1 MGDELHNR
9 LLHQSN
15 NTKDEVLYKI
25 IESLICSICHDYMFV
40 PMMTPCGHNYCYG
53 CLNTWFSSN
62 TQKELACPQCRSDIT
77 TIPAL
82 NTTLQQY
89 LSFILDRLGGEED
102 DSFQKLLATKI
113 NEENDYKL
121 DKEKDTLF
129 ERVFKNS
136 ALAVADDSD
145 DGITRC
151 SNCHWELDPDE
162 VEDGN
167 VCPHCN
173 ARIRN
178 YAGGNDEFDEEEYSE
193 GELNEIRESMRRRR
207 ENRPASMDPFAN
219 RDDVSSEEDSSSD
232 DEPMR
237 EHIPQGRWARSHNRS
252 IAVDAVDDDEDEEER
267 EEEEEEEE
275 MDSDMKDFIE
285 DDEDEDED
293 GSRREL
299 VLSALNNRHV
309 IITDDEE
316 DDAQEQAPAE
326 EEDHDSDF
334 YEHNDEG
341 FVSGDSLDEGQ
352 KKAAD
357 DDSNSDPE
365 DRSISY
371 PSSNEVDEQD
381 EQDERDV
388 EELDDPQP
396 KRQKRFRVVL
406 GDSDD
411 E

>member
-9 LLHQSN
+9 LLKQSDG
-15 NTKDEVLYKI
+15 TKDAILYKI
-25 IESLICSICHDYMFV
+25 IESLVCSICHDYMFV

-53 CLNTWFSSN
+53 CLNTWFASN
-62 TQKELACPQCRSDIT
+62 TQKELACPQCRSDIVI
-77 TIPAL
+77 IPAL

-89 LSFILDRLGGEED
+89 LSFILDRLGSEDDEPFKKLLITKIKEED
-102 DSFQKLLATKI
+102 
-113 NEENDYKL
+113 DYKL

-129 ERVFKNS
+129 EKVFKNS

-178 YAGGNDEFDEEEYSE
+178 YAGGHNEFDEEEYSE
-193 GELNEIRESMRRRR
+193 GELDEIRESMQRPR
-207 ENRPASMDPFAN
+207 ENRLASANPFAN
-219 RDDVSSEEDSSSD
+219 RDNFSSEEDSST
-232 DEPMR
+232 EEELMR

-252 IAVDAVDDDEDEEER
+252 IAVDTSDDEDDEDELEEG
-267 EEEEEEEE
+267 EEE
-275 MDSDMKDFIE
+275 MDSDLKDFIE
-285 DDEDEDED
+285 DDDDGDED
-293 GSRREL
+293 GSRRNM
-299 VLSALNNRHV
+299 VLSALNSRRV

-316 DDAQEQAPAE
+316 EEGQRHITGE

-341 FVSGDSLDEGQ
+341 FASGDSLDEDRKVVAEVQ
-352 KKAAD
+352 SSS
-357 DDSNSDPE
+357 DSE

-371 PSSNEVDEQD
+371 PSSNDVGEKDEHD
-381 EQDERDV
+381 T

>member
-1 MGDELHNR
+1 
-9 LLHQSN
+9 
-15 NTKDEVLYKI
+15 
-25 IESLICSICHDYMFV
+25 MFV

-53 CLNTWFSSN
+53 CLNTWFASN

-89 LSFILDRLGGEED
+89 LSFILEKLRDQNDE
-102 DSFQKLLATKI
+102 SFKKLLTTKTK
-113 NEENDYKL
+113 EENDYKN

-129 ERVFKNS
+129 DKVFKNS

-173 ARIRN
+173 ARIRK
-178 YAGGNDEFDEEEYSE
+178 YAGGRDEFDEEEYSE
-193 GELNEIRESMRRRR
+193 GELDEIRESMRRRR
-207 ENRPASMDPFAN
+207 EDQFASTDPFAN
-219 RDDVSSEEDSSSD
+219 RDDVSSEEDDSSEE
-232 DEPMR
+232 EPMR
-237 EHIPQGRWARSHNRS
+237 EHIPLGRWARSHNRS
-252 IAVDAVDDDEDEEER
+252 IAVDSVDDEDDKEED
-267 EEEEEEEE
+267 EEEEEE
-275 MDSDMKDFIE
+275 MDSDLKDFIE
-285 DDEDEDED
+285 DDEDDEDED
-293 GSRREL
+293 GSRRNL
-299 VLSALNNRHV
+299 VLSALKNRHV

-316 DDAQEQAPAE
+316 EEQRRHATE
-326 EEDHDSDF
+326 EEDRDSDF
-334 YEHNDEG
+334 YEHNDDG
-341 FVSGDSLDEGQ
+341 FVSGDSLDEDQ
-352 KKAAD
+352 KEVTQIQSSS
-357 DDSNSDPE
+357 DSE
-365 DRSISY
+365 DRSLSY
-371 PSSNEVDEQD
+371 SGSS
-381 EQDERDV
+381 DV
-388 EELDDPQP
+388 KDNNDHNTEELDDPQP

>member
-9 LLHQSN
+9 LLHQN
-15 NTKDEVLYKI
+15 DGTKDAILYKI
-25 IESLICSICHDYMFV
+25 IESLVCSICHDYMFV

-53 CLNTWFSSN
+53 CLNTWFASN

-89 LSFILDRLGGEED
+89 LSFILEKLRDQNDE
-102 DSFQKLLATKI
+102 SFKKLLTTKTK
-113 NEENDYKL
+113 EENDYKN

-129 ERVFKNS
+129 DKVFKNS

-178 YAGGNDEFDEEEYSE
+178 YAGGRDEFDEEEYSE
-193 GELNEIRESMRRRR
+193 GELDEIRESMRRRR
-207 ENRPASMDPFAN
+207 EDRFASTNPFAN
-219 RDDVSSEEDSSSD
+219 RDDVSSEEDDSSEE
-232 DEPMR
+232 EPMR
-237 EHIPQGRWARSHNRS
+237 EHIPLGRWARSHNRS
-252 IAVDAVDDDEDEEER
+252 IAVDAVDDEDDEEED
-267 EEEEEEEE
+267 EEEEEE
-275 MDSDMKDFIE
+275 MDSDLKDFIE
-285 DDEDEDED
+285 DDEDNEDED
-293 GSRREL
+293 GSRRNL
-299 VLSALNNRHV
+299 VLSALKNRHV

-316 DDAQEQAPAE
+316 EEQQRHATE
-326 EEDHDSDF
+326 EEDRDSDF
-334 YEHNDEG
+334 YEHNDDG
-341 FVSGDSLDEGQ
+341 FVSGDSLDEDQ
-352 KKAAD
+352 KEVTQIQSSS
-357 DDSNSDPE
+357 DSE
-365 DRSISY
+365 DRSLSY
-371 PSSNEVDEQD
+371 SGSSGVKDNNDD
-381 EQDERDV
+381 NT
-388 EELDDPQP
+388 EELNDPQP

>member
-1 MGDELHNR
+1 MVDELHNR
-9 LLHQSN
+9 LLHQGN
-15 NTKDEVLYKI
+15 GTKDAILYKI
-25 IESLICSICHDYMFV
+25 IESLVCSICHDYMFV

-53 CLNTWFSSN
+53 CLNTWFASN

-89 LSFILDRLGGEED
+89 LSFILDKLSSENDE
-102 DSFQKLLATKI
+102 SFKKLLTTKI
-113 NEENDYKL
+113 REETDYKL

-129 ERVFKNS
+129 EKVFKNS

-178 YAGGNDEFDEEEYSE
+178 YAGGRDEFDEEEYSE
-193 GELNEIRESMRRRR
+193 GELDEIRESMRRRR
-207 ENRPASMDPFAN
+207 EDQFTSTDPFAN
-219 RDDVSSEEDSSSD
+219 RDDISSEEDSSSEE
-232 DEPMR
+232 EPMR
-237 EHIPQGRWARSHNRS
+237 EHIPQGRWASSHNRS
-252 IAVDAVDDDEDEEER
+252 IAVDAVDDEEDEEEL
-267 EEEEEEEE
+267 EEDEED
-275 MDSDMKDFIE
+275 MDSDLKDFIE
-285 DDEDEDED
+285 DDEDDEDED
-293 GSRREL
+293 GSRRNL
-299 VLSALNNRHV
+299 ILSALNNRQV

-316 DDAQEQAPAE
+316 DEGREHTTDE
-326 EEDHDSDF
+326 EEHDSDF

-341 FVSGDSLDEGQ
+341 FASGDSLDEDRKEAIQ
-352 KKAAD
+352 VQSSS
-357 DDSNSDPE
+357 DSE

-371 PSSNEVDEQD
+371 PSSSDVKDKDEPD
-381 EQDERDV
+381 TEDF
-388 EELDDPQP
+388 DDLQP
-396 KRQKRFRVVL
+396 RRQKRFRVVL
-406 GDSDD
+406 GESDD

>member
-9 LLHQSN
+9 LLNHDN
-15 NTKDEVLYKI
+15 DTKDAILYKI
-25 IESLICSICHDYMFV
+25 IESLVCSICHDYMFV

-89 LSFILDRLGGEED
+89 LSFIIEKLGGD
-102 DSFQKLLATKI
+102 DDEPFKKLLTTKLK
-113 NEENDYKL
+113 EEQDYKL
-121 DKEKDTLF
+121 AKEKDTLF
-129 ERVFKNS
+129 EKVFKNS

-167 VCPHCN
+167 VCPHCT
-173 ARIRN
+173 ARLRN
-178 YAGGNDEFDEEEYSE
+178 YAGGRDEFDEEEYSE
-193 GELNEIRESMRRRR
+193 GELDEIRESMRRRR
-207 ENRPASMDPFAN
+207 ENRFASADPFAN
-219 RDDVSSEEDSSSD
+219 RDDVSSEEESSSD
-232 DEPMR
+232 EEPMR

-252 IAVDAVDDDEDEEER
+252 IAVDAVDDEDDEEEL
-267 EEEEEEEE
+267 EEEEEEE
-275 MDSDMKDFIE
+275 MDSDLKDFIE
-285 DDEDEDED
+285 DDEDDEDED
-293 GSRREL
+293 GSRRNMI
-299 VLSALNNRHV
+299 LSALNNKQG

-316 DDAQEQAPAE
+316 QEDQENAPAE
-326 EEDHDSDF
+326 EEDRDSDF

-341 FVSGDSLDEGQ
+341 FVSGDSLDEDQ
-352 KKAAD
+352 KEIAEVESSS
-357 DDSNSDPE
+357 DSE
-365 DRSISY
+365 GHSISY
-371 PSSNEVDEQD
+371 PSSNDVEEQD
-381 EQDERDV
+381 EHDTD
-388 EELDDPQP
+388 ELDDQQP
-396 KRQKRFRVVL
+396 KRQKRFRIVL